1 MLKTIANKPLE
12 ELIKLRADLD
22 KLITKRQRDKKRELK
37 KQFKAMAKEQGLSVD
52 EILTPNSSPK
62 APKKGGKAPIK
73 YKKGDDTWAGRGRK
87 PAWVN
92 ELLEKGENLADY
104 LVEEEFVLDLAG
116 EDLEGQ
122 ETKNG

>member
-12 ELIKLRADLD
+12 ELIKLRDDLD
-22 KLITKRQRDKKRELK
+22 KLIKKRQREQKKELK
-37 KQFKAMAKEQGLSVD
+37 KQFKAMAKEQGLSID
-52 EILTPNSSPK
+52 EILTPNSSPN
-62 APKKGGKAPIK
+62 APKKGGKVPIK
-73 YKKGDDTWAGRGRK
+73 YKKGGDTWAGRGRN

-92 ELLEKGENLADY
+92 DLIKKGGKLEDY
-104 LVEEEFVLDLAG
+104 LVEEELVLDLAG